1 MNKKV
6 RNFRDISF
14 KLLFFI
20 FPLLLIS
27 GPFLSDLLV
36 LTLALYSIFYYYQNN
51 EFFFFKKKLIFFF
64 FIFYFYININS
75 LFSYSPVI
83 SFSTSLPYIRMIL
96 FSIFLA
102 YLLLKVENLKKI
114 IFYSFLF
121 SYLFL
126 FIDSIIQLKTGQNI
140 LGYPINI
147 EGRVSSLFRDKL
159 VMGSYVSRTLP
170 VLIAITYLI
179 NLKQVSFLRAL
190 LIFLAACLVFFSTER
205 IAMFYFIMTFL
216 LYIILIPNK
225 KRVFLY
231 VIALIILFLV
241 LNSFKPS
248 TFARLVKQTQFQFN
262 EKKGSLFSERHE
274 MHFITAY
281 RMFLEKKFFGHGIKS
296 FRYLCDQEPYSTRDL
311 LISNNRNYSPIDG
324 YFYITEHLSSPR
336 IIANYLLDSQ
346 ILQFT
351 KIYKNYEDA
360 RILNDEFKINKYEND
375 LNLFKK
381 NNSIIFFEVK
391 THFIEKIESPS
402 RVKKGDY
409 TFAINE
415 FENGCNTHPHSSH
428 LQFLSELGL
437 FGYIFLFFF
446 FIYLIFLFLK
456 NFIYI
461 FLKREKNIKLNYN
474 LYQIFIILGLIQHL
488 FPVIPSGNIFNNWL
502 SIFFYFNLAFLL
514 NFQPYDK
521 KF

>member
-1 MNKKV
+1 MNRKV
-6 RNFRDISF
+6 KNFRVISF
-14 KLLFFI
+14 KLLFSI

-36 LTLALYSIFYYYQNN
+36 VILALYSIFYYYLNN
-51 EFFFFKKKLIFFF
+51 DFFFLKKKLIFFF

-121 SYLFL
+121 SYLIL

-140 LGYPINI
+140 FGYPINV
-147 EGRVSSLFRDKL
+147 EGRVGSLFREKL

-170 VLIAITYLI
+170 VLIAISYFI
-179 NLKQVSFLRAL
+179 NLKQVIFLRAL
-190 LIFLAACLVFFSTER
+190 LLFLAACLVFLSTER

-216 LYIILIPNK
+216 LYIILMPNK
-225 KRVFLY
+225 KQAFLY
-231 VIALIILFLV
+231 VAALIILFLV

-248 TFARLVKQTQFQFN
+248 TYARLVKQTQFQFN
-262 EKKGSLFSERHE
+262 EKKGSFFSERHE

-281 RMFLEKKFFGHGIKS
+281 RMFLEKKIFGHGIKS
-296 FRYLCDQEPYSTRDL
+296 FRYLCNQEPYSTRDL
-311 LISNNRNYSPIDG
+311 LISNNRNYSPVDG
-324 YFYITEHLSSPR
+324 YFYITEHVSRPY

-346 ILQFT
+346 ILEFT
-351 KIYKNYEDA
+351 KIYKNYQNA
-360 RILNDEFKINKYEND
+360 RILNDELKMQKYEND
-375 LNLFKK
+375 LNSFKK
-381 NNSIIFFEVK
+381 NNSIVSFEVPLPILETK
-391 THFIEKIESPS
+391 MSPS
-402 RVKKGDY
+402 KVNKGDY
-409 TFAINE
+409 TFAANE
-415 FENGCNTHPHSSH
+415 FGNGCNTHPHNSH

-437 FGYIFLFFF
+437 FGYVFLFVF
-446 FIYLIFLFLK
+446 FIYLTFLFLK
-456 NFIYI
+456 KFIYI
-461 FLKREKNIKLNYN
+461 FLKKEKIIKINYN

-488 FPVIPSGNIFNNWL
+488 FPIIPSGNIFNNWV

-521 KF
+521 KS

>member
-6 RNFRDISF
+6 KNFRVISF
-14 KLLFFI
+14 KLLFSI

-36 LTLALYSIFYYYQNN
+36 VILALYSIFYYYLNN
-51 EFFFFKKKLIFFF
+51 DFFFLKKKLIFFF

-96 FSIFLA
+96 FSILLA

-121 SYLFL
+121 SYLIL

-140 LGYPINI
+140 FGYPISV
-147 EGRVSSLFRDKL
+147 EGRVASLFRDKL

-190 LIFLAACLVFFSTER
+190 LLFLAACLVFFSTER

-216 LYIILIPNK
+216 LYIILIPK
-225 KRVFLY
+225 KKQAFLY
-231 VIALIILFLV
+231 VAAFIIIFFV

-248 TFARLVKQTQFQFN
+248 TFARLIKHTQFQLN
-262 EKKGSLFSERHE
+262 EKQGSLFSERHE

-281 RMFLEKKFFGHGIKS
+281 RMFQEKKFLGHGIKS
-296 FRYLCDQEPYSTRDL
+296 FRYLCDQEPYSTRG
-311 LISNNRNYSPIDG
+311 LIINNNRNYSPVDG
-324 YFYITEHLSSPR
+324 YYYVTESFLTKT
-336 IIANYLLDSQ
+336 IYVNYLLDSQ
-346 ILQFT
+346 IFEFT

-360 RILNDEFKINKYEND
+360 RILKDEFKIRKYEND
-375 LNLFKK
+375 LNSFIK
-381 NNSIIFFEVK
+381 NNSIISF
-391 THFIEKIESPS
+391 KIESTILETIKSPS
-402 RVKKGDY
+402 KVNKGDY

-437 FGYIFLFFF
+437 FGYVFLFVFF
-446 FIYLIFLFLK
+446 TYLIFLFLK
-456 NFIYI
+456 NFFFIL
-461 FLKREKNIKLNYN
+461 FKKEKNVKINYK
-474 LYQIFIILGLIQHL
+474 LYQTFIVLGLIQHL
-488 FPVIPSGNIFNNWL
+488 FPIIPSGNIFNSWL
-502 SIFFYFNLAFLL
+502 SIFFYFNLAFYL

>member
-1 MNKKV
+1 MNRKV
-6 RNFRDISF
+6 KNFNIISF
-14 KLLFFI
+14 KLLFSI

-36 LTLALYSIFYYYQNN
+36 VILALYSIFYYYLNN
-51 EFFFFKKKLIFFF
+51 DFFFLKKKLIFFF

-96 FSIFLA
+96 FSIFAA

-121 SYLFL
+121 SYLIL

-140 LGYPINI
+140 FGYRINI
-147 EGRVSSLFRDKL
+147 EGRVASLFRDKL

-190 LIFLAACLVFFSTER
+190 LLFLAACLVFFSTER
-205 IAMFYFIMTFL
+205 IAMFYFVMTFL
-216 LYIILIPNK
+216 LYIILMPNK
-225 KRVFLY
+225 KQAFLY
-231 VIALIILFLV
+231 VATLVILFLV

-281 RMFLEKKFFGHGIKS
+281 RMFLEKKVLGHGIKS
-296 FRYLCDQEPYSTRDL
+296 FRYLCNQEPYSTRDL
-311 LISNNRNYSPIDG
+311 LISNNRNYSPVDG
-324 YFYITEHLSSPR
+324 YFYITEHLSYPK

-346 ILQFT
+346 ILEFT

-360 RILNDEFKINKYEND
+360 RILNDEFKIKKYEND

-381 NNSIIFFEVK
+381 NNSIISFDVK
-391 THFIEKIESPS
+391 LPFLEKKNSPS
-402 RVKKGDY
+402 KVNKGDY
-409 TFAINE
+409 TFATNE

-437 FGYIFLFFF
+437 FGYVFLFVF
-446 FIYLIFLFLK
+446 FIYLTFLFLK
-456 NFIYI
+456 KFVYI
-461 FLKREKNIKLNYN
+461 LLKKEKNIKLNYN
-474 LYQIFIILGLIQHL
+474 LYQVFIILGLIQHL
-488 FPVIPSGNIFNNWL
+488 FPIIPSGNIFNNWV

>member
-6 RNFRDISF
+6 KNFRVISF
-14 KLLFFI
+14 KLLFSI

-36 LTLALYSIFYYYQNN
+36 VTLALYSIVYYYLNN
-51 EFFFFKKKLIFFF
+51 DFFFLKKKLIFFF

-96 FSIFLA
+96 FSIFLS

-121 SYLFL
+121 SYLIL

-140 LGYPINI
+140 FGYPINV
-147 EGRVSSLFRDKL
+147 EGRVASLFRDKL

-179 NLKQVSFLRAL
+179 NLKQVSFLRTL
-190 LIFLAACLVFFSTER
+190 LLFLAACLVFFSTER

-216 LYIILIPNK
+216 LYIILIPNRK
-225 KRVFLY
+225 QFFLY
-231 VIALIILFLV
+231 VAALIILFLV

-281 RMFLEKKFFGHGIKS
+281 RMFLEKKVLGHGIKS
-296 FRYLCDQEPYSTRDL
+296 FRYLCNQEPYSTRDL
-311 LISNNRNYSPIDG
+311 LISNNRNYSPVDG
-324 YFYITEHLSSPR
+324 YFYITEHFRSHP
-336 IIANYLLDSQ
+336 IANYLLDSQ
-346 ILQFT
+346 ILEFT

-360 RILNDEFKINKYEND
+360 RILNDEFKIDKYEND

-391 THFIEKIESPS
+391 STFIEKIESPS
-402 RVKKGDY
+402 KVKKGDY
-409 TFAINE
+409 TFAANE

-437 FGYIFLFFF
+437 FGYVFLFVF
-446 FIYLIFLFLK
+446 FIYLTFLFLK
-456 NFIYI
+456 KFIHI
-461 FLKREKNIKLNYN
+461 LLKKDKIIKLNYN

-488 FPVIPSGNIFNNWL
+488 FPIIPSGNIFNNWL

-521 KF
+521 KS